1 MYAVVTIDLNI
12 VQTIYRIMSLVSS
25 VGIAKIGTRSLR
37 TTVPEGIVAFMG
49 IKEGDK
55 LEWKMDIQSN
65 ERMSIVKKSPT
76 KDDVELARF
85 SMKNKRKST
94 RVV

>member
-1 MYAVVTIDLNI
+1 MRTLLK
-12 VQTIYRIMSLVSS
+12 YRTNDILHMSLVSS

-55 LEWKMDIQSN
+55 LEWTMDVQN
-65 ERMSIVKKSPT
+65 NQRVSIVKKSAT
-76 KDDVELARF
+76 KEDLELARL
-85 SMKNKRKST
+85 SMKQKRK
-94 RVV
+94 RVDES

>member
-1 MYAVVTIDLNI
+1 
-12 VQTIYRIMSLVSS
+12 MSLASS

-55 LEWKMDIQSN
+55 LEWKMDVESN
-65 ERMSIVKKSPT
+65 ERVSIVKKSAT
-76 KDDVELARF
+76 KNDVELARH
-85 SMKNKRKST
+85 SMKQKRK
-94 RVV
+94 RGDD